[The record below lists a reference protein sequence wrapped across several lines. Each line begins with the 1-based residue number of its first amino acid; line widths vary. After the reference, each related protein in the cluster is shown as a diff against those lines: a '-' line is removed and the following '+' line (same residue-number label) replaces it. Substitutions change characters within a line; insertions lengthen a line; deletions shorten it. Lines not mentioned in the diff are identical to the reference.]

1 MFGSL
6 DETKPLPLSFGEFRK
21 NAFLTRSNADRIRCS
36 SPPTGIGQ
44 DRGPSIRLPLRS
56 YNAIYLD
63 NLMGIF
69 KTPVYDRVSSKIRKI
84 LDKIPWGPNPSSFR
98 TSPRRRSENDACDF
112 LTSHAVLRRDVTNV
126 TARLW
131 QTVSLPRGYRTV
143 RLEHRDE
150 TRFSNTDTRFTSRSV
165 CARVWRSPRVFDIVY
180 MVSFTKKKKTFVEFF
195 HSSDRWSCD
204 YNLCAKRLADAKRYG
219 RNSLV
224 CATCDRVCRRSR
236 FESFH
241 DYCHGCFCATVGR
254 KKQIYCASD
263 ECVLNNLDFP
273 PNPLQI

>member
-1 MFGSL
+1 MSRRAFGKRFPFRVDTVRSVWNT
-6 DETKPLPLSFGEFRK
+6 ETRPDFR
-21 NAFLTRSNADRIRCS
+21 I
-36 SPPTGIGQ
+36 PI
-44 DRGPSIRLPLRS
+44 
-56 YNAIYLD
+56 
-63 NLMGIF
+63 
-69 KTPVYDRVSSKIRKI
+69 RVSR
-84 LDKIPWGPNPSSFR
+84 PV
-98 TSPRRRSENDACDF
+98 PRA
-112 LTSHAVLRRDVTNV
+112 
-126 TARLW
+126 
-131 QTVSLPRGYRTV
+131 
-143 RLEHRDE
+143 
-150 TRFSNTDTRFTSRSV
+150 
-165 CARVWRSPRVFDIVY
+165 RVFDVRRVCLI
-180 MVSFTKKKKTFVEFF
+180 SFTKKKKKKFIEFF

-273 PNPLQI
+273 PNPLQT